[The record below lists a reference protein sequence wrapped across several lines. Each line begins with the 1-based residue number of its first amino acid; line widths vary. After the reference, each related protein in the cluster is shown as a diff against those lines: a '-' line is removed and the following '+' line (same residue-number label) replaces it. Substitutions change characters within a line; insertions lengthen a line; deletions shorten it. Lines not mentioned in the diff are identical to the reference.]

1 MATLFEMAEKIIEK
15 RGGDAYKQAWLER
28 WLSDPDN
35 ESEFLSLLLKKQ
47 LNEAAKKK
55 KDTTKPKKID
65 L

>member
-1 MATLFEMAEKIIEK
+1 MASLFEMVEQIIEK
-15 RGGDAYKQAWLER
+15 RGGDKYKREWLER

-55 KDTTKPKKID
+55 KDTAKPKKID

>member
-1 MATLFEMAEKIIEK
+1 MASLFEMAEQIIKK
-15 RGGDAYKQAWLER
+15 RGGDKYKREWLER

-55 KDTTKPKKID
+55 KGAAKPKKID

>member
-1 MATLFEMAEKIIEK
+1 MTLFDMAQEIIEK
-15 RGGDAYKQAWLER
+15 RGGDKYKRQWLEH

-55 KDTTKPKKID
+55 KEQTKPKKID